1 MTAGRIIMIRYEA
14 KMLLIY
20 VSNQKAV
27 SLSGPDPSFVCAPD
41 SVRNQI

>member
-1 MTAGRIIMIRYEA
+1 MTAGRIIVIRYEA
-14 KMLLIY
+14 RMLLIY

-27 SLSGPDPSFVCAPD
+27 CLSGPDPSFVCAPG